1 MPCDAFPTG
10 SFTLT
15 QQPFDGRRYA
25 APNRYTHRRMSLAS
39 GSLLGPYV
47 IVEPLGSGG
56 MGVVYRAHD
65 SRLQR
70 DVALKAMHAEGPVDE
85 SARRRFER
93 EARAIAALSHP
104 NICAVYDVGFDRGT
118 DYLVMELLDGEGLAD
133 RLVRGPLPVPE
144 ALRVGRQ
151 IAEALSAAHS
161 AGIVHRDLK
170 PGNVMLTKAGAK
182 LLDFGLATR
191 LAPPVAVDNLTTTAA
206 ALTRP
211 GVVMGTWPY
220 MAPEQFLGQAVDA
233 RTDVFAF
240 GVVLYE
246 MLAGQRPFRGESAAA
261 VMAGVLERE
270 PLDLTSAAP
279 SVPRPLARLVE
290 KCLAKSADARWQSMR
305 DLGDALRWVE
315 EDLVRTEARSS
326 DAVLPQR
333 RWWLLLVPL
342 AIGLAIA
349 VGWVAR
355 APSPLPD
362 TAVMRLTIPTGDL
375 DTGQVDSPEISPDG
389 RLVVFGARPRAGGPV
404 GLYVYDFASATTR
417 RIEGTESAQYPFW
430 SADSRSVGFFADG
443 GVSRVDVAG
452 GAPQVIVERGNDW
465 GGREPGSSE
474 LRGARTTSSWRR
486 SDMGSTSS
494 RHAEDSHSR

>member
-1 MPCDAFPTG
+1 
-10 SFTLT
+10 
-15 QQPFDGRRYA
+15 
-25 APNRYTHRRMSLAS
+25 
-39 GSLLGPYV
+39 
-47 IVEPLGSGG
+47 
-56 MGVVYRAHD
+56 
-65 SRLQR
+65 
-70 DVALKAMHAEGPVDE
+70 
-85 SARRRFER
+85 
-93 EARAIAALSHP
+93 
-104 NICAVYDVGFDRGT
+104 
-118 DYLVMELLDGEGLAD
+118 
-133 RLVRGPLPVPE
+133 
-144 ALRVGRQ
+144 
-151 IAEALSAAHS
+151 
-161 AGIVHRDLK
+161 
-170 PGNVMLTKAGAK
+170 
-182 LLDFGLATR
+182 
-191 LAPPVAVDNLTTTAA
+191 
-206 ALTRP
+206 
-211 GVVMGTWPY
+211 MGTWPY

-315 EDLVRTEARSS
+315 EDLVRREARSS
-326 DAVLPQR
+326 DAVVPQR

-342 AIGLAIA
+342 AIGLAIG

-375 DTGQVDSPEISPDG
+375 DTGQVESPEISPDG

-465 GGREPGSSE
+465 GGTGAGFLGASWSKDDVIVASFRYGLYKFSARGGQPQQVTTLDRSRQENSHRWPQFLPDGQRFVFVARSGYPDKSAAFVGFLDSRAPVRLFETSGKVRYAGTGHILSVLGDALTARSLDETTLRLGEPYDRTGHSLDTLGTQDAIASVRISPDGRRVAFDRIDNPKGGRSVWVEDIATLGRSRVTFGEADEWLPIWSRDGTRVLFASYRNGPLGAPTVASS
-474 LRGARTTSSWRR
+474 TTSNQ
-486 SDMGSTSS
+486 
-494 RHAEDSHSR
+494 AEV